1 MSIDL
6 PEASTNETS
15 KDGKS
20 RFYRGVHL
28 IKNLRHIFLL
38 SNRSHTMSM
47 TVHKDS
53 VKEPFI
59 LDEEGAFVEI
69 KPIKTPKIFNEEDFY
84 GSEIDYDEE

>member
-1 MSIDL
+1 
-6 PEASTNETS
+6 
-15 KDGKS
+15 
-20 RFYRGVHL
+20 
-28 IKNLRHIFLL
+28 
-38 SNRSHTMSM
+38 MSM

-69 KPIKTPKIFNEEDFY
+69 KPVKTPKIFNEEDFY